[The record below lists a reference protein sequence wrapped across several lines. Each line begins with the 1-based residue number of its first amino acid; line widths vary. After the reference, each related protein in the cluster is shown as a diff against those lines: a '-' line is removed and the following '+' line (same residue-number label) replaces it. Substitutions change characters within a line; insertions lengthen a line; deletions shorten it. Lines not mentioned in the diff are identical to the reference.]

1 MGPLVLSCE
10 VTRYGASPRSRG
22 ILFCVKKRPSTN
34 LTIVGAWNTAIL
46 TPEWVVQRVDWLKT
60 REEIPI
66 EVSIGIPQNIRF
78 RVHGVIV
85 QPTSNRLDLIAEEE
99 LSETYDLIARM
110 ATSIVERLP
119 HTPIRAVGHNLSF
132 DLEEGERFKAIPG
145 TDLDSVQ
152 EQYRRIDGGNVVNA
166 IQVKHAVESSS
177 FTLNVT
183 YALTRKT
190 LVLDL
195 NYHYPVIEG
204 VDVAGILNEFP
215 DNIHAGNELAQH
227 LVEKS

>member
-1 MGPLVLSCE
+1 MAACAVLCHQKLWCFSTLAWYS
-10 VTRYGASPRSRG
+10 VV
-22 ILFCVKKRPSTN
+22 VKKRPSTN
-34 LTIVGAWNTAIL
+34 LTVVGAWNTAIL

-60 REEIPI
+60 DEKIPI
-66 EVSIGIPQNIRF
+66 EVSIGIPQSIRF

-99 LSETYDLIARM
+99 SSQTYELIARM

-119 HTPIRAVGHNLSF
+119 HTPIRAVGHNVSF
-132 DLEEGERFKAIPG
+132 DLEDGERFKAVPG

-152 EQYRRIDGGNVVNA
+152 EQYRAIGGGDAVNG
-166 IQVKHAVESSS
+166 IQVKHAVESSTH
-177 FTLNVT
+177 TLNIT
-183 YALTRKT
+183 YALTREN

-195 NYHYPVIEG
+195 NYHYPVVEG
-204 VDVAGILNEFP
+204 LHLAGILKEFP
-215 DNIHAGNELAQH
+215 DNIHAGKELAQH

>member
-1 MGPLVLSCE
+1 MLSCAI
-10 VTRYGASPRSRG
+10 TRYGASARSRA
-22 ILFCVKKRPSTN
+22 ILLNVKKRPSTN

-60 REEIPI
+60 DGEIPI

-99 LSETYDLIARM
+99 SSQTYDLMARM

-132 DLEEGERFKAIPG
+132 DLEDGERFKAVAG

-152 EQYRRIDGGNVVNA
+152 EQYREIDAGSVVNA

-195 NYHYPVIEG
+195 NYHYPIVEG
-204 VDVAGILNEFP
+204 VDLAGILKEFT
-215 DNIHAGNELAQH
+215 DNIRAGNELARH
-227 LVEKS
+227 VVERS

>member
-1 MGPLVLSCE
+1 MAACAVLRRQALWRFGM
-10 VTRYGASPRSRG
+10 VHD
-22 ILFCVKKRPSTN
+22 ILLDVKKRLSTN

-60 REEIPI
+60 DEKIPI
-66 EVSIGIPQNIRF
+66 EVSIGTPQNIRF

-85 QPTSNRLDLIAEEE
+85 QPTSNRLDLIAEGE
-99 LSETYDLIARM
+99 SSQTYDLIARM

-132 DLEEGERFKAIPG
+132 DLDDGERFSAVSG

-152 EQYRRIDGGNVVNA
+152 EQYRGIGGGDAVNE
-166 IQVKHAVESSS
+166 IQVKHAVESSRY
-177 FTLNVT
+177 TLNVT
-183 YALTRKT
+183 YGLTREN

-195 NYHYPVIEG
+195 NYHYPIVEG
-204 VDVAGILNEFP
+204 VDLAGILKEFP
-215 DNIHAGNELAQH
+215 DNIHAGNELAEH
-227 LVEKS
+227 LVETS